1 MNLIALTLHFSCHCC
16 CIVVKKTPRCPYGTV
31 SSPSGCLHFPPASD
45 SENSEYAK
53 ATWQT
58 AKLKC
63 EHESGFLGQLAT
75 PTNME
80 DLYSLNA
87 LRNMYGMCC
96 FLCQCRVVFSLCSI
110 INRISLL
117 SFKQLWS
124 RLSHFDR
131 ILYERRWE
139 FQVHKKITPMLKCS
153 IIRSS
158 VYHTHFFPGP

>member
-1 MNLIALTLHFSCHCC
+1 MKEPFILVKFILHSSVHCC

-31 SSPSGCLHFPPASD
+31 SSPSGCLHFPPPSN

-58 AKLKC
+58 ANLKC

-87 LRNMYGMCC
+87 LRNMYGKCC
-96 FLCQCRVVFSLCSI
+96 FQCHASIQRAWSWVESPSHYFLISSNQPIVLKTDFWTANQILTLCCMSVVGNI
-110 INRISLL
+110 QYIKI
-117 SFKQLWS
+117 QLK
-124 RLSHFDR
+124 
-131 ILYERRWE
+131 Y
-139 FQVHKKITPMLKCS
+139 
-153 IIRSS
+153 
-158 VYHTHFFPGP
+158 

>member
-1 MNLIALTLHFSCHCC
+1 MKEPFILVKFILHSSVHCC

-31 SSPSGCLHFPPASD
+31 SSPSGCLHFPPPSN

-58 AKLKC
+58 ANLKC

-87 LRNMYGMCC
+87 LRNMYGKCC
-96 FLCQCRVVFSLCSI
+96 FYCHTS
-110 INRISLL
+110 INRAWLCVEL
-117 SFKQLWS
+117 SSHYVPSSTESACWALNSCGAAYHILTEFCMSVDGNFK
-124 RLSHFDR
+124 F
-131 ILYERRWE
+131 IRR
-139 FQVHKKITPMLKCS
+139 
-153 IIRSS
+153 
-158 VYHTHFFPGP
+158 